1 MITPVPLQPDIQ
13 LTLDAA
19 GVIRD
24 ATLSND
30 MAGEPVD
37 ALLGRLWL
45 ETLDEVE
52 VVRVGNLVE
61 RAVASGVSPFF
72 QVSQHLPSGLV
83 VPVEYMTVRSGDGLV
98 AIGKDVRSVARMQSS
113 MAVSSQAAERNHWK
127 WREVET
133 RQQAFFEAARD
144 AMLVVEGEDLRIVL
158 ANPAAL
164 AALGSGAADDEELS
178 HARLLD
184 LVVPDDRELL
194 KTTLEL
200 ALDQG
205 RAPGIVVHLGP
216 TRAPWLVKTSLMF
229 GSDGGQV
236 LVQLLG
242 FEEPLAPSVQPPQ
255 PLSLA
260 DHIEVLPDGF
270 VVMDADGVI
279 VEANRAFLEMVQ
291 EGADGTIK
299 GQHVG
304 RWLGRPG
311 GDEKMFL
318 SSLRANGRVQRF
330 PASIAGS
337 RGGRVDAEITA
348 VINVNGARG
357 SIWACVH
364 DVSRRL
370 DGAGQPAGQHAQLG
384 ALLMSLMEQ
393 VGKTGLKSL
402 VNMAVGLVERYY
414 ITQALQLTAG
424 NRTAAARLLGLS
436 RQSLYVK
443 LARYGIEG
451 ADGSEG
457 LDAPRQAEP

>member
-1 MITPVPLQPDIQ
+1 MITPLPLQPDIQ

-30 MAGEPVD
+30 MAGESVE

-45 ETLDEVE
+45 ETLDEIE
-52 VVRVGNLVE
+52 AVRVGSLVE

-83 VPVEYMTVRSGDGLV
+83 VPIEYMTVRSGEGLV

-113 MAVSSQAAERNHWK
+113 MAVSSQAAERDHWK

-164 AALGSGAADDEELS
+164 AALGSGAADREEVS
-178 HARLLD
+178 RARLLD
-184 LVVPDDRELL
+184 LVVPEDRELL
-194 KTTLEL
+194 KTTLER

-205 RAPGIVVHLGP
+205 RAPGIVAHLGAA
-216 TRAPWLVKTSLMF
+216 RAPWLVKTSLMF

-236 LVQLLG
+236 LVQLLR
-242 FEEPLAPSVQPPQ
+242 FEEPAAPSAKPSQH
-255 PLSLA
+255 LSLA

-270 VVMDADGVI
+270 VIMDADGII
-279 VEANRAFLEMVQ
+279 VEANRAFLAMV
-291 EGADGTIK
+291 EEDADGTIK
-299 GQHVG
+299 GQHIG
-304 RWLGRPG
+304 RWLGRAG
-311 GDEKMFL
+311 GNEKTFL
-318 SSLRANGRVQRF
+318 SSLRANGRVRLF
-330 PASIAGS
+330 PATLAGS
-337 RGGRVDAEITA
+337 LGGRVDAEITA
-348 VINVNGARG
+348 VINADGAQG
-357 SIWACVH
+357 LIWACVH

-370 DGAGQPAGQHAQLG
+370 EGAGQNAQLG
-384 ALLMSLMEQ
+384 ALLISLMEQ

-451 ADGSEG
+451 ADGSEAA
-457 LDAPRQAEP
+457 DAPPQAEP